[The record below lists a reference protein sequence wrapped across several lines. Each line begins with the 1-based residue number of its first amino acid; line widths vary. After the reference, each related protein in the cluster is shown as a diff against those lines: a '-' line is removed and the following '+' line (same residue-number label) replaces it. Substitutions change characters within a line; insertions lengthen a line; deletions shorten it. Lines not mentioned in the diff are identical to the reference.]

1 MKQIQIRIFP
11 NGEIEAETRGMT
23 GKTCLQYISEIERLT
38 DSVATDS
45 EYTNDAKQTDNL
57 LETVGEQEVT
67 V

>member
-1 MKQIQIRIFP
+1 MKQIQIHIFP
-11 NGEIEAETRGMT
+11 NGEIKAETYGMT

-38 DSVATDS
+38 DAVATDS
-45 EYTNDAKQTDNL
+45 EYTNDGKRTDNL

>member
-11 NGEIEAETRGMT
+11 NGEIEAETHGMT
-23 GKTCLQYISEIERLT
+23 GKTCLQYISEIECLT